1 MSKITDTL
9 KDLTKD
15 MLSEESL
22 QKIEAAFNEAV
33 ESKAQEKATVTLEA
47 TVAQIDE
54 DHAAKVKQLVEA
66 IDKNHTEKLMKVVN
80 TINESHYEKLKAVVA
95 KYETALNEDA
105 AKLKYD
111 VVKTISDYLDLYL
124 EESFPAEMM
133 AEAVKNKQAAS
144 VVSEMRRLLAV
155 DMALANEGIRE
166 GVLDGKR
173 IMEEQSREIEALK
186 SQISTLNEN
195 VTVTSAKLVLEQ
207 KTAGMPKDKKSY
219 MFKIL
224 SDKPVTF
231 INENF
236 DYALSMFDKAQKS
249 EKQVLKEEAMKGT
262 VSSNVDV
269 QAVTMKKQEVIQ
281 ENTSGNADPIMGT
294 YMSELGKY

>member
-1 MSKITDTL
+1 MSNITNTL

-33 ESKAQEKATVTLEA
+33 ESKAQEKASITLEA

-80 TINESHYEKLKAVVA
+80 TINESHYQKLKAVVA

-133 AEAVKNKQAAS
+133 AEAVKNKQAAT

-173 IMEEQSREIEALK
+173 IMEEQSKEIEALK
-186 SQISTLNEN
+186 NQIQSLNEN

-207 KTAGMPKDKKSY
+207 KTSGMPKEKKAY

-224 SDKPVTF
+224 SDKPVNF

-249 EKQVLKEEAMKGT
+249 EKQTLKEEAMKAT
-262 VSSNVDV
+262 VSSKVEVLNE
-269 QAVTMKKQEVIQ
+269 QPKKQEVIQ
-281 ENTSGNADPIMGT
+281 ESASPNDPIMGS